1 MLLDWYLRRFSSVRL
16 GKIAPRVLICLR
28 MGLYQLIL
36 LDKIPA
42 HAAVDETVAL
52 VRRHCH
58 ASDRTVSFVNAVLRR
73 AAQAVQD
80 DALPALDCPDKES
93 YYALRYSH
101 PEWLVRLW
109 SKQFGQKMAERIC
122 QADNADTPVSVR
134 VNTLRTTPEQAAQE
148 LEAAGLTVVPHR
160 AFAEILLCS
169 GGDVAALPAFAAGR
183 VTVQDA
189 ASALAAAVADPHPGD
204 RVLDCCAAP
213 GGKSFAMAERMRD
226 GDCVESVLMHYEHGV
241 SVCVSTQVGCR
252 MGCKFCASGQNGLKR
267 HLSAG
272 EILDEILF
280 MQKDSGEKVSNIV
293 LMGTG
298 EPLDNYDNVLKFLH
312 LVSCPE
318 GINIGQR
325 HISLSTSGIADK
337 IERLAGEKLQITLS
351 VSLHA
356 PDDETRSSIMPVND
370 AYSIERLMQACR
382 YYFDT
387 TGRRISYEYMMADGK
402 TDRPWQAEK
411 LAKLLRGRPGH
422 VNLIP
427 LNEVEESPLRPSRPE
442 AVRRFQQALEKRG
455 ITATVRRRLGPDID
469 AACGQ
474 LRRREL
480 QRQ

>member
-1 MLLDWYLRRFSSVRL
+1 MIEKRPRTPREAAAFTLFSMTEEAAWSDGALHHYLARAGLTGRDAALASRLVYGTVQNQMLLDWYLRRFSSVRL

-58 ASDRTVSFVNAVLRR
+58 ANDRTVSFVNAVLRR

-148 LEAAGLTVVPHR
+148 LEAAGLTVAPHR

-189 ASALAAAVADPHPGD
+189 ASALAAAVADPHSGD

-213 GGKSFAMAERMRD
+213 GGKSFAMAERMR
-226 GDCVESVLMHYEHGV
+226 GEGQVLSCDIYAHKLERIRAGAD
-241 SVCVSTQVGCR
+241 R
-252 MGCKFCASGQNGLKR
+252 MGLSNVQTVLQDAAASRAEWVQQADVVLCDVPCSGLGIIRKKPEIRYKNPAELENLPALQAKILRNCAQYVRPGGTLVYSTCT
-267 HLSAG
+267 
-272 EILDEILF
+272 ILQRENEDVVRAFLAEHTDFAAAPWSHPVCGVREDGMVTL
-280 MQKDSGEKVSNIV
+280 
-293 LMGTG
+293 LP
-298 EPLDNYDNVLKFLH
+298 PLH
-312 LVSCPE
+312 
-318 GINIGQR
+318 
-325 HISLSTSGIADK
+325 
-337 IERLAGEKLQITLS
+337 
-351 VSLHA
+351 
-356 PDDETRSSIMPVND
+356 
-370 AYSIERLMQACR
+370 
-382 YYFDT
+382 DT
-387 TGRRISYEYMMADGK
+387 DGFFI
-402 TDRPWQAEK
+402 
-411 LAKLLRGRPGH
+411 AKLH
-422 VNLIP
+422 
-427 LNEVEESPLRPSRPE
+427 
-442 AVRRFQQALEKRG
+442 RRA
-455 ITATVRRRLGPDID
+455 
-469 AACGQ
+469 
-474 LRRREL
+474 
-480 QRQ
+480 

>member
-1 MLLDWYLRRFSSVRL
+1 MIEKRPRTPREAAAFTLFSMTEEAAWSDGALHHYLARAGLTGRDAALASRLVYGTVQNQMLLDWYLRRFSSVRL

-58 ASDRTVSFVNAVLRR
+58 ANDRTVSFVNAVLRR

-109 SKQFGQKMAERIC
+109 SKQFGRKMAERIC
-122 QADNADTPVSVR
+122 RADNADTPVSVR

-148 LEAAGLTVVPHR
+148 LEAAGLTVAPHR

-213 GGKSFAMAERMRD
+213 GGKSFAMAERMR
-226 GDCVESVLMHYEHGV
+226 GEGQVLSCDIYAHKLERIRAGAD
-241 SVCVSTQVGCR
+241 R
-252 MGCKFCASGQNGLKR
+252 MGLSNVQTVLQDAAASRAEWVQQADVVLCDVPCSGLGIIRKKPEIRYKNPAELENLPALQAKILRNCAQYVRPGGTLVYSTCT
-267 HLSAG
+267 
-272 EILDEILF
+272 ILQRENEDVVRAFLAEHTDFAAAPWSHPVCGAREDGMVTL
-280 MQKDSGEKVSNIV
+280 
-293 LMGTG
+293 LP
-298 EPLDNYDNVLKFLH
+298 PLH
-312 LVSCPE
+312 
-318 GINIGQR
+318 
-325 HISLSTSGIADK
+325 
-337 IERLAGEKLQITLS
+337 
-351 VSLHA
+351 
-356 PDDETRSSIMPVND
+356 
-370 AYSIERLMQACR
+370 
-382 YYFDT
+382 DT
-387 TGRRISYEYMMADGK
+387 DGFFI
-402 TDRPWQAEK
+402 
-411 LAKLLRGRPGH
+411 AKLH
-422 VNLIP
+422 
-427 LNEVEESPLRPSRPE
+427 
-442 AVRRFQQALEKRG
+442 RRA
-455 ITATVRRRLGPDID
+455 
-469 AACGQ
+469 
-474 LRRREL
+474 
-480 QRQ
+480 

>member
-1 MLLDWYLRRFSSVRL
+1 MIEKRPRTPREAAAFTLFSMTEEAAWSDGALHHYLARAGLTGRDAALASRLVYGTVQNQMLLDWYLRRFSSVRL

-58 ASDRTVSFVNAVLRR
+58 ANDRTVSFVNAVLRR

-109 SKQFGQKMAERIC
+109 SKQFGRKMAERIC
-122 QADNADTPVSVR
+122 RADNADTPVSVR

-213 GGKSFAMAERMRD
+213 GGKSFAMAERMR
-226 GDCVESVLMHYEHGV
+226 GEGQVLSCDIYAHKLERIRAGAD
-241 SVCVSTQVGCR
+241 R
-252 MGCKFCASGQNGLKR
+252 MGLSNVQTVLQDAAASRAEWVQQADVVLCDVPCSGLGIIRKKPEIRYKNPAELENLPALQAKILRNCAQYVRPGGTLVYSTCT
-267 HLSAG
+267 
-272 EILDEILF
+272 ILQRENEDVVRAFLAEHTDFAAAPWSHPVCGVREDGMVTL
-280 MQKDSGEKVSNIV
+280 
-293 LMGTG
+293 LP
-298 EPLDNYDNVLKFLH
+298 PLH
-312 LVSCPE
+312 
-318 GINIGQR
+318 
-325 HISLSTSGIADK
+325 
-337 IERLAGEKLQITLS
+337 
-351 VSLHA
+351 
-356 PDDETRSSIMPVND
+356 
-370 AYSIERLMQACR
+370 
-382 YYFDT
+382 DT
-387 TGRRISYEYMMADGK
+387 DGFFI
-402 TDRPWQAEK
+402 
-411 LAKLLRGRPGH
+411 AKLH
-422 VNLIP
+422 
-427 LNEVEESPLRPSRPE
+427 
-442 AVRRFQQALEKRG
+442 RRA
-455 ITATVRRRLGPDID
+455 
-469 AACGQ
+469 
-474 LRRREL
+474 
-480 QRQ
+480 

>member
-1 MLLDWYLRRFSSVRL
+1 MIEKRPRTPREAAAFTLFSMTEEAAWSDGALHHYLARAGLTGRDAALASRLVYGTVQNQMLLDWYLRRFSSVRL

-58 ASDRTVSFVNAVLRR
+58 ANDRTVSFVNAVLRR

-109 SKQFGQKMAERIC
+109 SKQFGRKMAERIC
-122 QADNADTPVSVR
+122 RADNADTPVSVR

-148 LEAAGLTVVPHR
+148 LEAAGLTVAPHR

-213 GGKSFAMAERMRD
+213 GGKSFAMAERMR
-226 GDCVESVLMHYEHGV
+226 GEGQVLSCDIYAHKLERIRAGAD
-241 SVCVSTQVGCR
+241 R
-252 MGCKFCASGQNGLKR
+252 MGLSNVQTVLQDAAASRAEWVQQADVVLCDVPCSGLGIIRKKPEIR
-267 HLSAG
+267 YKNPAELENLSALQAK
-272 EILDEILF
+272 ILRNCAQYVRPGGTLVYSTCTILQRENEDVVRAF
-280 MQKDSGEKVSNIV
+280 LAEHTDFAAAPWSHPVCGAREDGMVT
-293 LMGTG
+293 LLP
-298 EPLDNYDNVLKFLH
+298 PLH
-312 LVSCPE
+312 
-318 GINIGQR
+318 
-325 HISLSTSGIADK
+325 
-337 IERLAGEKLQITLS
+337 
-351 VSLHA
+351 
-356 PDDETRSSIMPVND
+356 
-370 AYSIERLMQACR
+370 
-382 YYFDT
+382 DT
-387 TGRRISYEYMMADGK
+387 DGFFI
-402 TDRPWQAEK
+402 
-411 LAKLLRGRPGH
+411 AKLH
-422 VNLIP
+422 
-427 LNEVEESPLRPSRPE
+427 
-442 AVRRFQQALEKRG
+442 RRA
-455 ITATVRRRLGPDID
+455 
-469 AACGQ
+469 
-474 LRRREL
+474 
-480 QRQ
+480 

>member
-1 MLLDWYLRRFSSVRL
+1 MIEKRPRTPREAAAFTLFSMTEEAAWSDGALHHYLARAGLTGRDAALASRLVYGTVQNQMLLDWYLRRFSSVRL

-58 ASDRTVSFVNAVLRR
+58 ANDRTVSFVNAVLRR

-213 GGKSFAMAERMRD
+213 GGKSFAMAERMR
-226 GDCVESVLMHYEHGV
+226 GEGQVLSCDIYAHKLERIRAGAD
-241 SVCVSTQVGCR
+241 R
-252 MGCKFCASGQNGLKR
+252 MGLSNVQTVLQDAAASRAEWVQQADVVLCDVPCSGLGIIRKKPEIRYKNPAELENLPALQAKILRNCAQYVRPGGTLVYSTCT
-267 HLSAG
+267 
-272 EILDEILF
+272 ILQRENEDVVRAFLAEHTDFAAAPWSHPVCGVREDGMVTL
-280 MQKDSGEKVSNIV
+280 
-293 LMGTG
+293 LP
-298 EPLDNYDNVLKFLH
+298 PLH
-312 LVSCPE
+312 
-318 GINIGQR
+318 
-325 HISLSTSGIADK
+325 
-337 IERLAGEKLQITLS
+337 
-351 VSLHA
+351 
-356 PDDETRSSIMPVND
+356 
-370 AYSIERLMQACR
+370 
-382 YYFDT
+382 DT
-387 TGRRISYEYMMADGK
+387 DGFFI
-402 TDRPWQAEK
+402 
-411 LAKLLRGRPGH
+411 AKLH
-422 VNLIP
+422 
-427 LNEVEESPLRPSRPE
+427 
-442 AVRRFQQALEKRG
+442 RRA
-455 ITATVRRRLGPDID
+455 
-469 AACGQ
+469 
-474 LRRREL
+474 
-480 QRQ
+480 

>member
-1 MLLDWYLRRFSSVRL
+1 MIEKRPRTPREAAAFTLFSMTEEAAWSDGALHHYLARAGLTGRDAALASRLVYGTVQNQMLLDWYLRRFSSVRL

-134 VNTLRTTPEQAAQE
+134 VDTLRTTPEQAAQE

-213 GGKSFAMAERMRD
+213 GGKSFAMAERMR
-226 GDCVESVLMHYEHGV
+226 GEGQVLSCDIYAHKLERIRAGAD
-241 SVCVSTQVGCR
+241 R
-252 MGCKFCASGQNGLKR
+252 MGLSNVQTVLQDAAASRAEWVQQADVVLCDVPCSGLGIIRKKPEIRYKNPAELENLPALQAKILRNCAQYVRPGGTLVYSTCT
-267 HLSAG
+267 
-272 EILDEILF
+272 ILQRENEDVVRAFLAEHTDFAAAPWSHPVCGVREDGMVTL
-280 MQKDSGEKVSNIV
+280 
-293 LMGTG
+293 LP
-298 EPLDNYDNVLKFLH
+298 PLH
-312 LVSCPE
+312 
-318 GINIGQR
+318 
-325 HISLSTSGIADK
+325 
-337 IERLAGEKLQITLS
+337 
-351 VSLHA
+351 
-356 PDDETRSSIMPVND
+356 
-370 AYSIERLMQACR
+370 
-382 YYFDT
+382 DT
-387 TGRRISYEYMMADGK
+387 DGFFI
-402 TDRPWQAEK
+402 
-411 LAKLLRGRPGH
+411 AKLH
-422 VNLIP
+422 
-427 LNEVEESPLRPSRPE
+427 
-442 AVRRFQQALEKRG
+442 RRA
-455 ITATVRRRLGPDID
+455 
-469 AACGQ
+469 
-474 LRRREL
+474 
-480 QRQ
+480 